1 MDTLSLNR
9 FWKFRLDPQNV
20 GLSEAWYSNT
30 RILETGSIDINV
42 PSCWE
47 ELEQDYEGVA
57 WYSTQVDIDTDK
69 TGQIC
74 RIVFQASNYRTGIW
88 INGKAAGSH
97 DGGYTPFDFEIQD
110 FLNYGASNQLTVRI
124 VSPIITKDIR
134 VDDLGPN
141 DMPHWRGGLTAGI
154 WQSATLE
161 FNQSAWI
168 KHTFYKPKIKDS
180 TFGLDLELRCNETTS
195 QAAILKIDVCDNKG
209 ESV

>member
-9 FWKFRLDPQNV
+9 SWKFKLDPKNV
-20 GLSEAWYSNT
+20 GVSEAWHSNT
-30 RILETGSIDINV
+30 QTLETGSVDIDV

-57 WYSTQVDIDTDK
+57 WYSTQVDINADK
-69 TGQIC
+69 AGQIC

-88 INGKAAGSH
+88 INGKAVGSH

-154 WQSATLE
+154 WQSVALE

-168 KHTFYKPKIKDS
+168 KHTFYKPRI
-180 TFGLDLELRCNETTS
+180 
-195 QAAILKIDVCDNKG
+195 
-209 ESV
+209 

>member
-9 FWKFRLDPQNV
+9 SWKFRLDPKNV
-20 GLSEAWYSNT
+20 GLSEAWYSNPQT
-30 RILETGSIDINV
+30 LETGSVDIDV

-57 WYSTQVDIDTDK
+57 WYSTQVDIDADK
-69 TGQIC
+69 AGQIC
-74 RIVFQASNYRTGIW
+74 RIAFQASNYRTCIW
-88 INGKAAGSH
+88 INGKAVGSN

-110 FLNYGASNQLTVRI
+110 FLNYGASNQITVRI

-180 TFGLDLELRCNETTS
+180 AFELELELRCNDTTT
-195 QAAILKIDVCDNKG
+195 QEALCKNRRVR
-209 ESV
+209 